1 MTAGGGT
8 RTHTRLPSTDFESAS
23 STIPTHRHDLMI
35 IPQREFF
42 YKEKLMECR
51 EFEKLIPLYLNNS
64 LDYESMERFRDHMN
78 SCSAC
83 KEELSIQFLVQE
95 GMKHLEKG
103 DSFDLD
109 EEFRLRLEQSRK
121 KHMRQGAL
129 ISVGQWVTTF
139 ILFVLGSAVIILFG

>member
-1 MTAGGGT
+1 
-8 RTHTRLPSTDFESAS
+8 
-23 STIPTHRHDLMI
+23 
-35 IPQREFF
+35 
-42 YKEKLMECR
+42 MECR

-95 GMKHLEKG
+95 GMKHL

-129 ISVGQWVTTF
+129 ISLGQWVTTF